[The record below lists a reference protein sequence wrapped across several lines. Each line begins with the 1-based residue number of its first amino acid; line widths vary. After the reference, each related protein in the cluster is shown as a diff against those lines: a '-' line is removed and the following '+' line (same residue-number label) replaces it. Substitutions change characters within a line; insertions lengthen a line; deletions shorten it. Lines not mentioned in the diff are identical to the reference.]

1 MFGFLF
7 RRWISPFNNYLPLK
21 TSKDELDGLREKAV
35 GASTSRLA
43 REDDLAH
50 RVEYFVR
57 EEASYK
63 RRIEI
68 ENELDKL
75 KLRRRKEKA
84 SIDFVENASA
94 YLLLEKRKKLEAK
107 QKNKRKPSH
116 NTEKKKTQKKGKKKP
131 SPFSP

>member
-43 REDDLAH
+43 REDDLAY

-75 KLRRRKEKA
+75 KLRRKKEKA

-94 YLLLEKRKKLEAK
+94 YLLL
-107 QKNKRKPSH
+107 QK
-116 NTEKKKTQKKGKKKP
+116 EKKKVKKKKAQP
-131 SPFSP
+131 VEKTKPKKKDKKPTLSF